1 MGDYKPLKS
10 DLELLEHNKYPLDS
24 THERIV
30 KSEKVDDVKVDGPEL
45 GIVIMLKE
53 LFPKRDLA
61 I

>member
-1 MGDYKPLKS
+1 MKS